1 MSEPSAD
8 AKRELLLRMLRE
20 RAAKAPAAPPA
31 SPQATAQA
39 PEAVKAPSLQRIPR
53 SDAMELSFGQERIWG
68 HEQVRVDGHNNVLV
82 RFGLRGVLDAEALR
96 RSIEVIVERHE
107 ILRATFPAIDGR
119 PVQRISP
126 PSRWEMPTLDLSH
139 LPEPARSEEEH
150 RASAATAHLKFD
162 LAVGPLL
169 QSLLIRLA
177 PEDHVLLI
185 TIHHIVSDGWSVD
198 LICKEL
204 AALYPG
210 FVAGKPVTLPDL
222 PIQYVDFVHWQRRWM
237 SGAILESRRAYWKK
251 KLAGPLSGFG
261 LRVERPGAG
270 TQSFA
275 TAVRNRFTLDPTIVT
290 PLREFSRREG
300 VTLYTTL
307 LAVLKTLLY
316 RYSGQDD
323 VVVGTMVAGR
333 ERMEFERL
341 VGFFVN
347 TLVLRSDFAGDPTFR
362 EALHRTRDTVLEA
375 QANAD
380 FPFDAL
386 VNELRPDR
394 NLRRSPF
401 FEVVFNMQGFEFDTG
416 VAAAGLRIAS
426 LSSLEHFPV
435 ADTLTVFAYDCR
447 SQLDLMVVY
456 SPELFDAQLI
466 ERFEGHFTTLLRGI
480 VSNPDQRISA
490 LPLLSQKERE
500 RIIELGQGP
509 TVAVHTDYDYAHYF
523 EQQVRRT
530 PNALAVAD
538 DDTRLSYAELNA
550 RANKVAHALI
560 AKGIAAGEPVAM
572 LAERG
577 SKLLTWILGALKAGA
592 AYMPL
597 DARYPAGRHAA
608 MLRQSG
614 ARIVLVGAGLDAG
627 IASAT
632 QALPAEARPVVLT
645 AGEIDARMEEGV
657 DPPSRTTAQSLAYII
672 FTSGSTGTPKGATV
686 PHRAML
692 NHFWTKIRMLGL
704 GPADVVVQSA
714 PIGFDIS
721 LWQFLAVLLIGGSV
735 RIAPGAAVQEP
746 ERLFDLIR
754 GAGATIA
761 QVVPSFLRAYLDGR
775 VGRVPVVGFE
785 RLRSLLLVGEAL
797 APDLARRWL
806 ELWPWAPLVN
816 GYGPS
821 ECADEATRYVLTR
834 PPGEHDTTVPIGRP
848 IDNVRVHILD
858 RTCGLLPLG
867 VAGELC
873 IGGAGVGLGYLND
886 PERTA
891 VAFVPDPFGEGEER
905 LYRSGDRARMRADGV
920 VEFLGRLDFQV
931 KIRGHRIELGEI
943 EAVLGQHTGVR
954 QAIVHPWQSTV
965 GERLAAYIVAADTNN
980 APTAEQLRS
989 HVAATLPSYMTP
1001 EDFVFVT
1008 ELPLNPNGKVNRR
1021 ALPTPAAAPT
1031 RGFTPPATAMEI
1043 KVAAIW
1049 GTVLSQSRIGA
1060 DDNFF
1065 DLGGQSLL
1073 AAQVAARLRN
1083 ELGVE
1088 VGVRAVFEQRT
1099 LADLARYMES
1109 VQEQS
1114 EPDRE
1119 EVLL

>member
-1 MSEPSAD
+1 MNEASAD

-20 RAAKAPAAPPA
+20 RAAKAPAVAPT
-31 SPQATAQA
+31 QAVAQA
-39 PEAVKAPSLQRIPR
+39 PEVEKAPPLQRIAR
-53 SDAMELSFGQERIWG
+53 SDAMELSFGQERIWA

-82 RFGLRGVLDAEALR
+82 RFGLRGVLDVEALR

-107 ILRATFPAIDGR
+107 ILRATFPSIDGR

-126 PSRWEMPTLDLSH
+126 PSRWEIPTLDLSH
-139 LPEPARSEEEH
+139 LPEPARSEEER
-150 RASAATAHLKFD
+150 RANAATANLKFD

-169 QSLLIRLA
+169 ESLLIRLA
-177 PEDHVLLI
+177 PEDHVLAI

-198 LICKEL
+198 LMCKEL

-210 FVAGKPVTLPDL
+210 FAAGKPVTLPDL
-222 PIQYVDFVHWQRRWM
+222 PVQYVDFVHWQRRWLT
-237 SGAILESRRAYWKK
+237 GAILERRRAYWRK
-251 KLAGPLSGFG
+251 KLAAPLSRLD

-275 TAVRNRFTLDPTIVT
+275 TATRNRFTLDPAIVT

-333 ERMEFERL
+333 ERMELERL

-394 NLRRSPF
+394 SLSRSPF
-401 FEVVFNMQGFEFDTG
+401 FEVVFNMQSFEFDTG
-416 VAAAGLRIAS
+416 VPAAGLRIAS

-466 ERFEGHFTTLLRGI
+466 ERFEQHFSTLLRAI
-480 VSNPDQRISA
+480 VSDPDQRIA
-490 LPLLSQKERE
+490 TLPLLSQTERE

-509 TVAVHTDYDYAHYF
+509 TVAVHTDHGYAHYF

-530 PNALAVAD
+530 PDALAVVDEDA
-538 DDTRLSYAELNA
+538 RLTYAELNA
-550 RANKVAHALI
+550 HANKVARALI
-560 AKGIAAGEPVAM
+560 ETGVAAGEPVAM
-572 LAERG
+572 CAERS

-608 MLRQSG
+608 MLSQSG
-614 ARIVLVGAGLDAG
+614 ARIVLVGAGLEAG
-627 IASAT
+627 IAAAI
-632 QALPAEARPVVLT
+632 QGLPAATRPFVLT
-645 AGEIDARMEEGV
+645 AAEIDARAVEEGV
-657 DPPSRTTAQSLAYII
+657 DPPSRTAAQSLAYII
-672 FTSGSTGTPKGATV
+672 FTSGSTGTPKGAMV
-686 PHRAML
+686 PHGAML
-692 NHFWTKIRMLGL
+692 NHFWTKIRTLGL
-704 GPADVVVQSA
+704 GPSDVVVQSA

-721 LWQFLAVLLIGGSV
+721 LWQFLAVLLAGGSV
-735 RIAPGAAVQEP
+735 RVAPEAAVQEP
-746 ERLFDLIR
+746 ERLFDLVR
-754 GAGATIA
+754 SAGATIA

-775 VGRVPVVGFE
+775 IGRVPVVGFE

-797 APDLARRWL
+797 APEVARRWL
-806 ELWPWAPLVN
+806 ELWPWVPLVN

-834 PPGEHDTTVPIGRP
+834 PPGELDTTVPIGRP

-858 RTCGLLPLG
+858 RNSGLLPLG
-867 VAGELC
+867 LAGELC
-873 IGGAGVGLGYLND
+873 IAGAGVGLGYLRD

-891 VAFVPDPFGEGEER
+891 VAFVTDPYGEEAGR
-905 LYRSGDRARMRADGV
+905 LYRTGDRARMRADGV

-943 EAVLGQHTGVR
+943 EAVLGRHPGVR
-954 QAIVHPWQSTV
+954 QAIVHPWQSPT
-965 GERLAAYIVAADTNN
+965 GERLATYIVAVDANN
-980 APTAEQLRS
+980 APTAEALRS
-989 HVAATLPSYMTP
+989 HVAESLPSYMTP
-1001 EDFVFVT
+1001 EEVVFVA
-1008 ELPLNPNGKVNRR
+1008 ELPLSPNGKVNRR
-1021 ALPTPAAAPT
+1021 ALPAPTAAAT
-1031 RGFTPPATAMEI
+1031 RVFTPPGTAMEI
-1043 KVAAIW
+1043 KVATVW
-1049 GTVLSQSRIGA
+1049 GAVLGQTHIGV

-1083 ELGVE
+1083 ELSLE
-1088 VGVRAVFEQRT
+1088 VGVRVLFEKRT
-1099 LADLARYMES
+1099 LADLARHLELE
-1109 VQEQS
+1109 QERS
-1114 EPDRE
+1114 DPGRE
-1119 EVLL
+1119 EMLL